1 MIRLLIICQLSSIIF
16 GQKIFDEFEKGRNN
30 NYHSKETFRF
40 DTVPDD
46 GSYTILLESVEG
58 SIEVRTHT
66 GAGAEIT
73 ITRKIRA
80 RTDKKA
86 KRLVKDAKILVYHL
100 EDDHLIQV
108 RSEKKIRYKR
118 NVQTDFELKLPMNI
132 NLNLET
138 TGGDLDVMEIRGES
152 IFRTFGGDIYLKNM
166 MGRIEAHTSGGD
178 IDVSRVEGLVRG
190 HTSGGDVEIMNSDG
204 KFNASTSGGD
214 LEFIQLTGNIDAQTS
229 SGSITL
235 RNIEGESVECRTS
248 GGDIRAGYISANL
261 TGKTSGGEIDLDNIK
276 GHVDVSTSGGDIDI
290 EQITGS
296 LTCHTSGGDIDG
308 NKIIGP
314 VDAYTTAG
322 DIELELSYDS
332 SIKDYSFNLET
343 RSGDVFIRVPT
354 GLPVNVDAEIFGT
367 NTAKDYLNS
376 DIPLN
381 ISSAGNRITGIG
393 QIQNGTIPLRLR
405 ATFGAITIE
414 QE

>member
-58 SIEVRTHT
+58 SIEVRTHA

-80 RTDKKA
+80 HTEKKA

-100 EDDHLIQV
+100 EDDQLIQV
-108 RSEKKIRYKR
+108 RSEKKIHYKR
-118 NVQTDFELKLPMNI
+118 NVHTEFELKLPMNI

-138 TGGDLDVMEIRGES
+138 AGGDIDVTDIRGESVFRTSGGDLDLEN
-152 IFRTFGGDIYLKNM
+152 L
-166 MGRIEAHTSGGD
+166 MGRVEAHTSGGD
-178 IDVSRVEGLVRG
+178 IDISRIEGLIRV
-190 HTSGGDVEIMNSDG
+190 HTSGGDIEIMNSNG

-214 LEFIQLTGNIDAQTS
+214 LEFRHLTGNIDAQTS
-229 SGSITL
+229 GGSITL
-235 RNIEGESVECRTS
+235 DNIEGETVECRTS
-248 GGDIRAGYISANL
+248 GGDINAEDISANL
-261 TGKTSGGEIDLDNIK
+261 TGSTSGGEIDLESIK
-276 GHVDVSTSGGDIDI
+276 GHVDVTTSGGDIKAQ
-290 EQITGS
+290 QITGA
-296 LTCHTSGGDIDG
+296 LTCHITGGDIDG
-308 NKIIGP
+308 NGIIGP
-314 VDAYTTAG
+314 VDASTTAG
-322 DIELELSYDS
+322 DIKLELSYDS
-332 SIKDYSFNLET
+332 SIKEYSFNLET
-343 RSGDVFIRVPT
+343 RSGDIFIRVPK
-354 GLPVNVDAEIFGT
+354 GLPVNVGAEIFGT
-367 NTAKDYLNS
+367 GTAQDLNS

-381 ISSAGNRITGIG
+381 ISSTENQISGIG
-393 QIQNGTIPLRLR
+393 QIQNGTIPMRLR
-405 ATFGAITIE
+405 ATFGTITIE

>member
-1 MIRLLIICQLSSIIF
+1 MIRFLIICQLSSLIF
-16 GQKIFDEFEKGRNN
+16 GQKIFEEFEKGRNN
-30 NYHSKETFRF
+30 KYHYKETYRF

-58 SIEVRTHT
+58 DILVRAHA

-80 RTDKKA
+80 STEKKA
-86 KRLVKDAKILVYHL
+86 KRLVNEAKILVYHV
-100 EDDHLIQV
+100 EDDQMIQV

-118 NVQTDFELKLPMNI
+118 DVHTEFELKLPMNI

-138 TGGDLDVMEIRGES
+138 AGGDIDVTDIRGES
-152 IFRTFGGDIYLKNM
+152 VLRTSGGDMDLENM
-166 MGRIEAHTSGGD
+166 MGRIEARTSGGD
-178 IDVSRVEGLVRG
+178 IDVSRVEGLIRV
-190 HTSGGDVEIMNSDG
+190 HTSGGDIEIVNSDG
-204 KFNASTSGGD
+204 QFNASTSGGD
-214 LEFIQLTGNIDAQTS
+214 LEFLHLTGNIDAQTS
-229 SGSITL
+229 GGSITL
-235 RNIEGESVECRTS
+235 ENIEGESVECRTS
-248 GGDIRAGYISANL
+248 GGDIRAEDISANL
-261 TGKTSGGEIDLDNIK
+261 TGRTSGGQIDLESIK
-276 GHVDVSTSGGDIDI
+276 GHVDVTTSGGDINA

-296 LTCHTSGGDIDG
+296 LTCHTSGGDIEG
-308 NKIIGP
+308 EGIIGP
-314 VDAYTTAG
+314 VDASTTAG

-332 SIKDYSFNLET
+332 SIKEYSFNLET
-343 RSGDVFIRVPT
+343 RSGDIFIRIPT

-367 NTAKDYLNS
+367 GTPQELNS

-381 ISSAGNRITGIG
+381 ISSTENRVTGIG

-405 ATFGAITIE
+405 ATFGTITIE

>member
-58 SIEVRTHT
+58 SIEVRTHA

-80 RTDKKA
+80 RTEKKA

-100 EDDHLIQV
+100 EDDQLIQV
-108 RSEKKIRYKR
+108 RSEKKIHYKR
-118 NVQTDFELKLPMNI
+118 NVHTEFELKLPMNI
-132 NLNLET
+132 NLNLEIAGGDIDVT
-138 TGGDLDVMEIRGES
+138 DIRGESVFRTSGGDLDLEN
-152 IFRTFGGDIYLKNM
+152 L

-178 IDVSRVEGLVRG
+178 IDISRIEGLIRV
-190 HTSGGDVEIMNSDG
+190 HTSGGSIKIVNSDG
-204 KFNASTSGGD
+204 QFNASTSGGD
-214 LEFIQLTGNIDAQTS
+214 IEFRHLTGTIDAQTS
-229 SGSITL
+229 GGSITL
-235 RNIEGESVECRTS
+235 DNIEGETVECRTF
-248 GGDIRAGYISANL
+248 GGDINAEDISANL
-261 TGKTSGGEIDLDNIK
+261 TGSTSGGEIDLESIK
-276 GHVDVSTSGGDIDI
+276 GNVDVITSGGNIKAQ
-290 EQITGS
+290 QITGA
-296 LTCHTSGGDIDG
+296 LT
-308 NKIIGP
+308 
-314 VDAYTTAG
+314 
-322 DIELELSYDS
+322 YDS
-332 SIKDYSFNLET
+332 SIKEYSFNLET
-343 RSGDVFIRVPT
+343 QSGDLFIRVPI

-367 NTAKDYLNS
+367 GNTKNLNS

-381 ISSAGNRITGIG
+381 ISSTENRISGIG
-393 QIQNGTIPLRLR
+393 QIQNGIIPMRLR
-405 ATFGAITIE
+405 ATFGTITIE

>member
-46 GSYTILLESVEG
+46 GSYTILMESIEG
-58 SIEVRTHT
+58 SIEVKTHT

-80 RTDKKA
+80 RTEKVA
-86 KRLVKDAKILVYHL
+86 KRLVKDAKILVYHV

-138 TGGDLDVMEIRGES
+138 AGGNIDVLDIRGES
-152 IFRTFGGDIYLKNM
+152 VFRTFGGDIYLKNM

-178 IDVSRVEGLVRG
+178 IDVSRVEGLIRV
-190 HTSGGDVEIMNSDG
+190 HTSGGDIGIINSDG

-214 LEFIQLTGNIDAQTS
+214 LEFLQLTGNIDAQTS
-229 SGSITL
+229 GGSITL
-235 RNIEGESVECRTS
+235 RNIESESVECRTS
-248 GGDIRAGYISANL
+248 GGDIKAGYISANL
-261 TGKTSGGEIDLDNIK
+261 TGSASGGGIDLESIK
-276 GHVDVSTSGGDIDI
+276 GHVDVTTSGGDIKAQ
-290 EQITGS
+290 QITGS
-296 LTCHTSGGDIDG
+296 LTCHITGGDIDG
-308 NKIIGP
+308 NGIIGP
-314 VDAYTTAG
+314 IDASTTAG

-332 SIKDYSFNLET
+332 SIKEYSFNLET
-343 RSGDVFIRVPT
+343 QSGDLFIRVPI

-367 NTAKDYLNS
+367 GTAQDLNS

-381 ISSAGNRITGIG
+381 ISSTENRISGIG
-393 QIQNGTIPLRLR
+393 QIQNGTIPMRLR
-405 ATFGAITIE
+405 ATFGTITIE

>member
-58 SIEVRTHT
+58 SIEVRTHA

-80 RTDKKA
+80 RTEKIA

-100 EDDHLIQV
+100 EVDQLIQV
-108 RSEKKIRYKR
+108 RSEKKIHYKR
-118 NVQTDFELKLPMNI
+118 NVHTEFELKLPMNI

-138 TGGDLDVMEIRGES
+138 AGGDIDVTDIRGESVFRTSGGDLDLEN
-152 IFRTFGGDIYLKNM
+152 L
-166 MGRIEAHTSGGD
+166 MGRVEAHTSGGD
-178 IDVSRVEGLVRG
+178 IDISRIEGLIRV
-190 HTSGGDVEIMNSDG
+190 HTSGGDIEIMNSNG

-214 LEFIQLTGNIDAQTS
+214 LEFRHLTGNIDAQTS
-229 SGSITL
+229 GGSITL
-235 RNIEGESVECRTS
+235 DNIEGETVECRTS
-248 GGDIRAGYISANL
+248 GGDINAEDISANL
-261 TGKTSGGEIDLDNIK
+261 TGSTSGGEIDLESIK
-276 GHVDVSTSGGDIDI
+276 GNVDVTTSGGDIKAQ
-290 EQITGS
+290 QITGA
-296 LTCHTSGGDIDG
+296 LTCHITGGDIEG
-308 NKIIGP
+308 NGIIGP
-314 VDAYTTAG
+314 VDASTTAG

-332 SIKDYSFNLET
+332 SIKEYSFNLET
-343 RSGDVFIRVPT
+343 QSGDLFIRVPI

-367 NTAKDYLNS
+367 GTAQDLNS

-381 ISSAGNRITGIG
+381 ISSTENQISGIG
-393 QIQNGTIPLRLR
+393 QIQNGTIPMRLR
-405 ATFGAITIE
+405 ATFGTITIE

>member
-1 MIRLLIICQLSSIIF
+1 MIRLLIICQLSSLIF

-58 SIEVRTHT
+58 SIEVKTHT

-80 RTDKKA
+80 RTEKKA
-86 KRLVKDAKILVYHL
+86 KRLVKDVKILVYHA
-100 EDDHLIQV
+100 EDNHLIQV

-118 NVQTDFELKLPMNI
+118 NVQTDFELKLPINI
-132 NLNLET
+132 NLNFET
-138 TGGDLDVMEIRGES
+138 AGGNIDVLDIRGES
-152 IFRTFGGDIYLKNM
+152 VFRTFGGDIYLENM

-178 IDVSRVEGLVRG
+178 IDVSRIEGLIRV
-190 HTSGGDVEIMNSDG
+190 HTSGGDIGIINSDG

-214 LEFIQLTGNIDAQTS
+214 LEFLQLTGNIDAQTS
-229 SGSITL
+229 GGTITL
-235 RNIEGESVECRTS
+235 RNIESESVECRTS
-248 GGDIRAGYISANL
+248 GGDIKAGYISANL
-261 TGKTSGGEIDLDNIK
+261 TGSASGGEIDLESIK
-276 GHVDVSTSGGDIDI
+276 GHVDVTTSGGDIKAQ
-290 EQITGS
+290 QITGS
-296 LTCHTSGGDIDG
+296 LTCHITGGDIEG
-308 NKIIGP
+308 NGIIGP
-314 VDAYTTAG
+314 IDASTTAG

-332 SIKDYSFNLET
+332 SVKEYSFNLET
-343 RSGDVFIRVPT
+343 QSGDIFIRVPA

-367 NTAKDYLNS
+367 GTIQDLNS

-381 ISSAGNRITGIG
+381 ILSTENRISGIG
-393 QIQNGTIPLRLR
+393 QIQNGTIPMRLR
-405 ATFGAITIE
+405 ATFGVITIE

>member
-58 SIEVRTHT
+58 SIEVRTHA

-80 RTDKKA
+80 RTEKKA
-86 KRLVKDAKILVYHL
+86 KRLVKDGKILVYHL
-100 EDDHLIQV
+100 EDDQLIQV
-108 RSEKKIRYKR
+108 RSEKKIHYKR
-118 NVQTDFELKLPMNI
+118 NVHTEFELKLPMNI

-138 TGGDLDVMEIRGES
+138 AGGDIDVTDIRGESVFRTSGGDLDLEN
-152 IFRTFGGDIYLKNM
+152 L
-166 MGRIEAHTSGGD
+166 MGRVEAHTSGGD
-178 IDVSRVEGLVRG
+178 IDISRIEGLIRV
-190 HTSGGDVEIMNSDG
+190 HTSGGDIEIMNSNG

-214 LEFIQLTGNIDAQTS
+214 LEFRHLTGNIDAQTS
-229 SGSITL
+229 GGSITL
-235 RNIEGESVECRTS
+235 DNIEGETVECRTS
-248 GGDIRAGYISANL
+248 GGDINAEDISANL
-261 TGKTSGGEIDLDNIK
+261 TGSTSGGEIDLESIK
-276 GHVDVSTSGGDIDI
+276 GNVDVTTSGGDIKAQ
-290 EQITGS
+290 QITGA
-296 LTCHTSGGDIDG
+296 LTCHITGGDIEG
-308 NKIIGP
+308 NGIIGP
-314 VDAYTTAG
+314 VDASTTAG

-332 SIKDYSFNLET
+332 SIKEYSFNLET
-343 RSGDVFIRVPT
+343 QSGDLFIRVPT

-367 NTAKDYLNS
+367 GTTQDLNS

-381 ISSAGNRITGIG
+381 ISSTENRISGIG
-393 QIQNGTIPLRLR
+393 QIQNGTIPMRLR
-405 ATFGAITIE
+405 ATFGTITIE

>member
-1 MIRLLIICQLSSIIF
+1 MIRLLIICQLSSLIF
-16 GQKIFDEFEKGRNN
+16 GQELFEEFEKGRNN

-46 GSYTILLESVEG
+46 GSYTILLKSVEG
-58 SIEVRTHT
+58 GIKVRAHA

-80 RTDKKA
+80 NTEKKA

-100 EDDHLIQV
+100 EDDQLIQV
-108 RSEKKIRYKR
+108 RSEKKIHYKR
-118 NVQTDFELKLPMNI
+118 NVHTEFELKLPMNI

-138 TGGDLDVMEIRGES
+138 AGGDIDVTDIRGES
-152 IFRTFGGDIYLKNM
+152 VFRTSGGDFDLENM

-178 IDVSRVEGLVRG
+178 IDVSRVEGLIRV
-190 HTSGGDVEIMNSDG
+190 HTSGGDIGIMNSDG

-214 LEFIQLTGNIDAQTS
+214 LKFLQLTGNIDAQTS
-229 SGSITL
+229 GGSITL
-235 RNIEGESVECRTS
+235 RNIEGESVECHTS
-248 GGDIRAGYISANL
+248 GGDISAGYISANL

-296 LTCHTSGGDIDG
+296 LTCHTSGGDIEG
-308 NKIIGP
+308 EGIIGP
-314 VDAYTTAG
+314 VDASTTAG

-332 SIKDYSFNLET
+332 SIKEYSFNLET
-343 RSGDVFIRVPT
+343 RSGDIVVRVPT
-354 GLPVNVDAEIFGT
+354 GLPLNVDAEIFGT
-367 NTAKDYLNS
+367 NIPQELNS
-376 DIPLN
+376 DIPLE
-381 ISSAGNRITGIG
+381 ILTRENRVIGIG

-405 ATFGAITIE
+405 ATFGTITIK

>member
-80 RTDKKA
+80 RTEKKA
-86 KRLVKDAKILVYHL
+86 KRLVKDGKILVYHL
-100 EDDHLIQV
+100 EDDQLIQV
-108 RSEKKIRYKR
+108 RSEKKIHYKR
-118 NVQTDFELKLPMNI
+118 NVHTEFELKLPMNI

-138 TGGDLDVMEIRGES
+138 AGGDIDVTDIRGESVFRTSGGDLDLEN
-152 IFRTFGGDIYLKNM
+152 L
-166 MGRIEAHTSGGD
+166 MGRVEAHTSGGD
-178 IDVSRVEGLVRG
+178 IDISRIEGLIRV
-190 HTSGGDVEIMNSDG
+190 HTSGGDIEIMNSNG

-214 LEFIQLTGNIDAQTS
+214 LEFRHLTGNIDAQTS
-229 SGSITL
+229 GGSITL
-235 RNIEGESVECRTS
+235 DNIEGETVECRTS
-248 GGDIRAGYISANL
+248 GGDINAEDISANL
-261 TGKTSGGEIDLDNIK
+261 TGSTSGGEIDLESIK
-276 GHVDVSTSGGDIDI
+276 GNVDVTTSGGDIKAQ
-290 EQITGS
+290 QITGA
-296 LTCHTSGGDIDG
+296 LTCHITGGDIEG
-308 NKIIGP
+308 NGIIGP
-314 VDAYTTAG
+314 VDASTTAG

-332 SIKDYSFNLET
+332 SIKEYSFNLET
-343 RSGDVFIRVPT
+343 RSGDIFIRVPT
-354 GLPVNVDAEIFGT
+354 GLPVNVGAEIFGT
-367 NTAKDYLNS
+367 GTAQDLNS

-381 ISSAGNRITGIG
+381 ISSTENRISGIG
-393 QIQNGTIPLRLR
+393 QIQNGTIPMRLR
-405 ATFGAITIE
+405 ATFGTITIE

>member
-46 GSYTILLESVEG
+46 GSYTILLENVEG
-58 SIEVRTHT
+58 SIEVRTHA

-80 RTDKKA
+80 RTEKKA
-86 KRLVKDAKILVYHL
+86 KRLVKGAKILVYHL
-100 EDDHLIQV
+100 EDDQLIQV

-118 NVQTDFELKLPMNI
+118 GVHTEFELKLPMNI
-132 NLNLET
+132 NLNLKTAGGDIDVTDIRGESVLKT
-138 TGGDLDVMEIRGES
+138 SGGDLDLEN
-152 IFRTFGGDIYLKNM
+152 L

-178 IDVSRVEGLVRG
+178 I
-190 HTSGGDVEIMNSDG
+190 EIVNSDG
-204 KFNASTSGGD
+204 QFNASTSGGD
-214 LEFIQLTGNIDAQTS
+214 LEFLHLTGNIDAQTS
-229 SGSITL
+229 GGSITL
-235 RNIEGESVECRTS
+235 ENIEGESVECRTS
-248 GGDIRAGYISANL
+248 GGDIRAEEISANL
-261 TGKTSGGEIDLDNIK
+261 TGRTSGGQIDLESIK

-296 LTCHTSGGDIDG
+296 LTCYTSGGDIEG
-308 NKIIGP
+308 EGIIGS

-343 RSGDVFIRVPT
+343 RSGDIFIRVPK
-354 GLPVNVDAEIFGT
+354 GMPVNVDAEIFGT
-367 NTAKDYLNS
+367 GTTKNLNS

-381 ISSAGNRITGIG
+381 ISSIENRISGIG
-393 QIQNGTIPLRLR
+393 QIQNGIIPMRLR
-405 ATFGAITIE
+405 ATFGTITIE

>member
-1 MIRLLIICQLSSIIF
+1 MIRLLIICQLSSLIF

-58 SIEVRTHT
+58 SIEVRTHA

-80 RTDKKA
+80 RTEKKA
-86 KRLVKDAKILVYHL
+86 KRLVKDAKVLVYHA

-108 RSEKKIRYKR
+108 RSEKKVRYKR
-118 NVQTDFELKLPMNI
+118 NVQTYFELKLPMNI

-138 TGGDLDVMEIRGES
+138 AGGNIDVMDIRGES
-152 IFRTFGGDIYLKNM
+152 VFRTFGGDIYLKNM

-178 IDVSRVEGLVRG
+178 IDVSRVEGLIRV
-190 HTSGGDVEIMNSDG
+190 HTSGGDIGIMNSDG

-214 LEFIQLTGNIDAQTS
+214 IDFLQLTGNIDAQTS
-229 SGSITL
+229 GGSITL
-235 RNIEGESVECRTS
+235 RNIESESVECRTS
-248 GGDIRAGYISANL
+248 GGDINAEDISANL
-261 TGKTSGGEIDLDNIK
+261 TGSTSGGEINLESIK
-276 GHVDVSTSGGDIDI
+276 GHVHVTTSGGDIKA
-290 EQITGS
+290 QHITGA
-296 LTCHTSGGDIDG
+296 LTCHITGGDIEG
-308 NKIIGP
+308 NGIIGP
-314 VDAYTTAG
+314 VDASTTAG
-322 DIELELSYDS
+322 NIELELSYDS
-332 SIKDYSFNLET
+332 SIEEYSFYLET
-343 RSGDVFIRVPT
+343 RSGDIFIRVPT

-367 NTAKDYLNS
+367 GTIQDLNS

-381 ISSAGNRITGIG
+381 ILSTENRISGSG
-393 QIQNGTIPLRLR
+393 QIQNGTIPMLLR

-414 QE
+414 QK